1 VGGFEFTPYANL
13 LTILPSPR
21 PSLGLL
27 IERWLPWISS
37 CLVFVGVWFFP
48 NLWLFKADWKGELLT
63 NVIAA
68 SAILAAYLLTAAT
81 ILPAVEEKA
90 TVQKLRSW
98 KYYTFIVDYIGRAAK
113 AAALLL
119 VLSLIAI
126 PLPKV
131 VLATHTLKDHV
142 DLINQIFS
150 ALWWSLAVLSIG
162 FVYVATRI
170 LLKLLRAR

>member
-1 VGGFEFTPYANL
+1 
-13 LTILPSPR
+13 
-21 PSLGLL
+21 L
-27 IERWLPWISS
+27 IT
-37 CLVFVGVWFFP
+37 FVGIWLFP
-48 NLWLFKADWKGELLT
+48 ALWLFKADWKSELLA

-68 SAILAAYLLTAAT
+68 STILAAYLLTAAT
-81 ILPAVEEKA
+81 VLPAVEDKA
-90 TVQKLRSW
+90 IVQKLRGW
-98 KYYTFIVDYIGRAAK
+98 QYYDYVVDYIGRAAQ

-119 VLSLIAI
+119 LLSLIAI

-131 VLATHTLKDHV
+131 ISTTATLKNHA
-142 DLINQIFS
+142 DLINQWFS